1 MADQTGHESDD
12 ADLKEHLKTWNGFL
26 KLIKW
31 QIIGTIV
38 IMIFLVIFRT
48 HN

>member
-1 MADQTGHESDD
+1 MADQTGHDD
-12 ADLKEHLKTWNGFL
+12 DSADFKEHLKTWNGFL

-31 QIIGTIV
+31 QIIGTII
-38 IMIFLVIFRT
+38 IMFLLVLFRT